1 MVLFGEHQEGNKM
14 DLCRTELWFLYNIFS
29 AMRVFTTYEF
39 TYEFKLTFYLLADKI
54 KKINI
59 CRRFITG

>member
-39 TYEFKLTFYLLADKI
+39 KLTFYLLADKI

>member
-1 MVLFGEHQEGNKM
+1 M

-29 AMRVFTTYEF
+29 AMRVFT